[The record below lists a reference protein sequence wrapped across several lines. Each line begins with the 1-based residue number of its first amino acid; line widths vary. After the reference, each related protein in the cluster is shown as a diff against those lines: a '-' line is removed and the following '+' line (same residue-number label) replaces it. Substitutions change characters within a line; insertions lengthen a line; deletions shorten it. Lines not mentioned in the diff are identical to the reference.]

1 MQFLLML
8 LVFSILAGSM
18 VVWSQTIR
26 RLVAGGQLLAWQ
38 RGQIGHWGLVD
49 IFLASAALI
58 LLQLAI
64 LSVLGRLVGF
74 TPSTSLED
82 VESGTRAAMLLGN
95 SLATLVALI
104 VTLVWLLVRYRITWR
119 AIGVHWIRLSNDVTL
134 GLRAFLLLAPIVYGV
149 QLILVKW
156 FGESSHPLLKLL
168 REDPDPRFFLLS
180 AFAALLVAPIAEEV
194 YFRLLLQGWL
204 QRLCAVDN
212 VPSEIVVGGLVGEGD
227 ADQQGVSTDGSQRER
242 GTVRNTVPIAISS
255 LFFALAHYSH
265 GPDPIALFVFA
276 LGLGF
281 LFQRVQRIVPCIVLH
296 FLLNST
302 SMASL
307 VLLVYV
313 GPE

>member
-18 VVWSQTIR
+18 LVWGQTIR
-26 RLVAGGQLLAWQ
+26 RLVAGGQLLA
-38 RGQIGHWGLVD
+38 
-49 IFLASAALI
+49 
-58 LLQLAI
+58 
-64 LSVLGRLVGF
+64 
-74 TPSTSLED
+74 
-82 VESGTRAAMLLGN
+82 
-95 SLATLVALI
+95 TLVALV

-119 AIGVHWIRLSNDVTL
+119 AIGVHWNRLPSDVAL
-134 GLRAFLLLAPIVYGV
+134 GLRAFLFLAPIVYGV

-156 FGESSHPLLKLL
+156 FGESSHPLLELL

-180 AFAALLVAPIAEEV
+180 GFAALLVAPIAEEV

-204 QRLCAVDN
+204 QRLFAVDN
-212 VPSEIVVGGLVGEGD
+212 VPSEIVVGGPVVAGD
-227 ADQQGVSTDGSQRER
+227 ADQRGVSADGSPPER
-242 GTVRNTVPIAISS
+242 GTVRNTVPIVISS

-265 GPDPIALFVFA
+265 GPDPIALFVLA

-296 FLLNST
+296 FLLNSA
-302 SMASL
+302 SMAAL
-307 VLLVYV
+307 VLQVYV